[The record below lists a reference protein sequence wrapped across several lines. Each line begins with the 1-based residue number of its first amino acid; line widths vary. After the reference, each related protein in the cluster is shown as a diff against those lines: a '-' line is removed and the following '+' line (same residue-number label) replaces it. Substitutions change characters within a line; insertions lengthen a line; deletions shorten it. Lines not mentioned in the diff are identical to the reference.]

1 MQPPPAT
8 NGPVIA
14 GYFVNWGIYARNHN
28 VCDLAADAHK
38 LTHLLYAFA
47 NLEPS
52 GEIVLGDV
60 WADKDKHFPP
70 EQTIDHQADSWND
83 QGNNLNG
90 NFKQLYLLKQKNRHL
105 KVTLSVGGWTWS
117 TNFGAVAA
125 DPQKRQRFVQSA
137 IKHVGDLGLD
147 GIDIDWEYPKTPEEA
162 FNFIHLLYEIRIAL
176 DMYQQ
181 SIGQTNEPRLLLTL
195 AVACGPSNYR
205 LLRLREMEPYVDLFY
220 LMAYDFAGSWDSTSG
235 HQSAMYGGKL
245 NGHQAVSDY
254 MRNGVPP
261 HKLVLGL
268 PVYGRGF
275 CNTSQTPGSSFND
288 IPEGTWEKGM
298 LDYKH
303 LPPPGATEYVD
314 EQRMAS
320 WSYDPAKRE
329 LISYDTPAVIEAKCE
344 YIKQQGLGGA
354 MFWELSADHKGEH
367 PRSLL
372 NTVYR
377 SLGGQLDSMPNHLRF
392 PKSQYENIRAM
403 SQ

>member
-14 GYFVNWGIYARNHN
+14 GYFVNWGIYARSHN
-28 VCDLAADAHK
+28 VCDLVPDVHK

-60 WADKDKHFPP
+60 WADKDKHFAV
-70 EQTIDHQADSWND
+70 EQTVNQQADGWND
-83 QGNNLNG
+83 QGNNLYG

-117 TNFGAVAA
+117 TNFGTVAA

-137 IKHVGDLGLD
+137 IKHIGDLGLD
-147 GIDIDWEYPKTPEEA
+147 GIDIDWEYPKTSEEA
-162 FNFIHLLYEIRIAL
+162 FNFVHLLYEMRIAL

-220 LMAYDFAGSWDSTSG
+220 LMSYDFAGSWDKTTG
-235 HQSAMYGGKL
+235 HQAAMYGGAL
-245 NGHQAVSDY
+245 NGHQAVTDY
-254 MRNGVPP
+254 MQMGVPP

-275 CNTSQTPGSSFND
+275 SNTSNTPGAPFND

-298 LDYKH
+298 FDYKH
-303 LPPPGATEYVD
+303 LPMPGATEYID
-314 EQRMAS
+314 EQHMAS

-329 LISYDTPAVIEAKCE
+329 LISYDTPAVIQAKCE
-344 YIKQQGLGGA
+344 YIKQAKLGGA

-377 SLGGQLDSMPNHLRF
+377 SFNGQLDSIPNHLRY
-392 PKSQYENIRAM
+392 PKSQYDNIRAM
-403 SQ
+403 SS

>member
-8 NGPVIA
+8 NGPVVA
-14 GYFVNWGIYARNHN
+14 GYFVNWGIYARGHN

-52 GEIVLGDV
+52 GDIILGDV
-60 WADKDKHFPP
+60 WADKDKHFAA
-70 EQTIDHQADSWND
+70 EQTIDHQADGWND
-83 QGNNLNG
+83 QGNNLYG

-117 TNFGAVAA
+117 TNFGTVAA

-137 IKHVGDLGLD
+137 IKHIGDLGLD

-162 FNFIHLLYEIRIAL
+162 FHFVHLLYEMRIAL

-220 LMAYDFAGSWDSTSG
+220 LMAYDFAGSWDSTT
-235 HQSAMYGGKL
+235 
-245 NGHQAVSDY
+245 GHQAAIYGGTLNGNQAVTDY
-254 MRNGVPP
+254 MQMGVPP

-275 CNTSQTPGSSFND
+275 CNTSHTPGASFKD
-288 IPEGTWEKGM
+288 IPEGSWEKGM
-298 LDYKH
+298 FDYKH
-303 LPPPGATEYVD
+303 LPPAGATEYID

-320 WSYDPAKRE
+320 WSYDPSKRE
-329 LISYDTPAVIEAKCE
+329 FISYDTPAVIQAKCE
-344 YIKQQGLGGA
+344 YIKQQRLGGA

-377 SLGGQLDSMPNHLRF
+377 SFGGQLDSVPNHLRF
-392 PKSQYENIRAM
+392 PKSQYDNIRAM
-403 SQ
+403 SS